1 MQIFII
7 FQTMMVAG
15 LMAMPLKIHGIR
27 SLANHVINDKTSKM
41 TERMNFEPNIKI
53 LENDIDVTNFKEQTS
68 RNKEGNQFLHDKNSG
83 NLTSMTAINSNSSVK
98 RLARILS
105 VPSVYLSR
113 VMSGPEPQR
122 KHVRRALHQ
131 TPSGFRLDGKHKFP
145 YFNQKS
151 ISHLNR
157 LMSSFQPSSSKHRLS
172 QPYDNRNSRLPI
184 KFKHS
189 ST

>member
-41 TERMNFEPNIKI
+41 TERMN
-53 LENDIDVTNFKEQTS
+53 EQTS

-113 VMSGPEPQR
+113 VMSGPEPQT